1 MLLRFVAQAWRSDNQ
16 GPHAYDEAMGIFNA
30 TQQMFPNAV
39 VQASDAFDDF
49 ITAVEPFKQ
58 NLPLV
63 TAEIGDTCACQP
75 PPTVLLSFYQV
86 PMLLSSEGC

>member
-1 MLLRFVAQAWRSDNQ
+1 
-16 GPHAYDEAMGIFNA
+16 MGIFNA

-63 TAEIGDTCACQP
+63 TAEIGDTCACHP
-75 PPTVLLSFYQV
+75 PPA
-86 PMLLSSEGC
+86 MLLSSCQGPGC